1 MPYKTPEQLIELF
14 YELPLRGQVDV
25 MKLLME
31 YRHSDDI
38 QGDLAEALK
47 EIYGE
52 HAK

>member
-1 MPYKTPEQLIELF
+1 MPYRTAEQLIELF
-14 YELPLRGQVDV
+14 HALPLSGQVDV

-47 EIYGE
+47 EIMGE
-52 HAK
+52 